1 MENNSENRFRK
12 ANMIDVVPERGE
24 QEIALSESSL
34 RDATETKYAPVYI
47 QPIED
52 NYELTPIQ
60 KFYSGQSI
68 FITGGT
74 GFIGKLL
81 IEKLLRECPG
91 ITCIY
96 LLMRTKKKKSVHQRM
111 KELIE
116 NSLFSTLREK
126 QPTFQNRIVPIKG
139 DCTLPNLDIS
149 MVDRATLIREV
160 SIIFHVAATVKFNE
174 KIKLATEINVGS
186 VKDIINL
193 SKEMPKLKSVVHV
206 STAYSNCFH
215 IPLEEKFYDP
225 PIDPDKLINLVDC
238 INEKLL
244 DDITPQL
251 LGIWP
256 NTYVYTK
263 TVAENFIKKHAESIP
278 IGIFR
283 PGIVIST
290 YREPIQGWIDNVYGP
305 TGITINVF
313 MGLMRIH
320 HCDRLINV
328 DMVPGDLTAN
338 GIIACAWEIANNRKS
353 NEDIPIYNY
362 ISKDNAF
369 TFGRFLEKI
378 HTYAEL
384 VPSEKAIWC
393 PIFEITKYRLIY
405 LFYVCFVHLL
415 PALIIDTI
423 SLCRGKN
430 PRLLRM
436 YIKIHEMSD
445 LLSYFCINEKTFTNE
460 RWNELLRKL
469 TPEDRELFFCDM
481 KDLVWN
487 TYFETYFTGV
497 RKYILKD
504 PIETVPQARIKRRR
518 FYLMYQGLKLLI
530 ACVLLI
536 ITWAMISRLLVTF
549 GSP

>member
-1 MENNSENRFRK
+1 
-12 ANMIDVVPERGE
+12 MIDVQPERGE

-47 QPIED
+47 QPIGD

-60 KFYSGQSI
+60 KFYNGQSI

-96 LLMRTKKKKSVHQRM
+96 LLIRAKKGKSVHQRM
-111 KELIE
+111 KELIG

-126 QPTFQNRIVPIKG
+126 QPTFQNRIVPING

-174 KIKLATEINVGS
+174 KIKLATEINVRS

-193 SKEMPKLKSVVHV
+193 SKEMSKLKSVVHV

-225 PIDPDKLINLVDC
+225 PIDPDKLINLVNS

-263 TVAENFIKKHAESIP
+263 TVAENLIRKHADSIP
-278 IGIFR
+278 LGIFR
-283 PGIVIST
+283 PGMVIST
-290 YREPIQGWIDNVYGP
+290 YREPIRGWIDNRNGP
-305 TGITINVF
+305 TGITTNVF

-320 HCDRLINV
+320 HCDGSIN
-328 DMVPGDLTAN
+328 MEIVPGDLTAN
-338 GIIACAWEIANNRKS
+338 GIIASAWDIANNRKS

-362 ISKDNAF
+362 VSKDNSF
-369 TFGRFLEKI
+369 TFGSFLEKI
-378 HTYAEL
+378 LTYGEL

-393 PIFEITKYRLIY
+393 PIFDITKYRSMY
-405 LFYVCFVHLL
+405 LFYVYFLHLL
-415 PALIIDTI
+415 PALIIDTL
-423 SLCRGKN
+423 SLCTGKN

-436 YIKIHEMSD
+436 YNKIHEMTD
-445 LLSYFCINEKTFTNE
+445 IVSYFCINEKKFTNE
-460 RWNELLRKL
+460 RWNELLKKL
-469 TPEDRELFFCDM
+469 TLEDRELFYCDM

-504 PIETVPQARIKRRR
+504 PIETLPQARIKRRR
-518 FYLMYQGLKLLI
+518 FYLMHQGLKLLI
-530 ACVLLI
+530 ACVLFI
-536 ITWAMISRLLVTF
+536 ITWTMMSRLLVTF

>member
-1 MENNSENRFRK
+1 MENNSENQFRK
-12 ANMIDVVPERGE
+12 ANMIDVLPERGE
-24 QEIALSESSL
+24 QEKALPESSL

-52 NYELTPIQ
+52 NDELTPIQ

-81 IEKLLRECPG
+81 IEKLLRDCPG

-96 LLMRTKKKKSVHQRM
+96 LLIRTKKGKSVHERM
-111 KELIE
+111 KELTE

-174 KIKLATEINVGS
+174 KIKLATEINVRS

-193 SKEMPKLKSVVHV
+193 SKEMSKLKSVVHI
-206 STAYSNCFH
+206 STAYTNCFH

-225 PIDPDKLINLVDC
+225 PIDPDKLINLVNC
-238 INEKLL
+238 LNEKLL
-244 DDITPQL
+244 DNITPQL

-263 TVAENFIKKHAESIP
+263 TAAENFIKKNADSIP

-290 YREPIQGWIDNVYGP
+290 YREPIQGWMDNVYGP
-305 TGITINVF
+305 TGIVKNVF
-313 MGLMRIH
+313 MGLMRIL
-320 HCDRLINV
+320 HCDGSINV
-328 DMVPGDLTAN
+328 DLVPGDLTTN
-338 GIIACAWEIANNRKS
+338 GIIASAWGIANNRKS

-362 ISKDNAF
+362 VSKDNPL
-369 TFGRFLEKI
+369 TYGRFIEMI
-378 HTYAEL
+378 VSYGEL
-384 VPSEKAIWC
+384 IPSEKALWC
-393 PIFEITKYRLIY
+393 PTFKITKYRLIY
-405 LFYVCFVHLL
+405 FFYIYFVHLL

-430 PRLLRM
+430 LRLLRL
-436 YIKIHEMSD
+436 YNKIHEMSD
-445 LLSYFCINEKTFTNE
+445 LLNYFCINEKKFTNE

-504 PIETVPQARIKRRR
+504 PIETLPQARIKWRR
-518 FYLMYQGLKLLI
+518 FYLMHKALKLLI
-530 ACVLLI
+530 TCVLFI
-536 ITWAMISRLLVTF
+536 VTCTVISWLFVTF

>member
-1 MENNSENRFRK
+1 MKNNSENRFRK
-12 ANMIDVVPERGE
+12 ANMIDVQPERGE

-34 RDATETKYAPVYI
+34 RDATETKYVPAYI
-47 QPIED
+47 QPIGD

-60 KFYSGQSI
+60 KFYNGQSI

-96 LLMRTKKKKSVHQRM
+96 LLIRTKKGKSVHQRM

-126 QPTFQNRIVPIKG
+126 QPTFQNRIVPING

-174 KIKLATEINVGS
+174 KMKLATEINVRS

-193 SKEMPKLKSVVHV
+193 SKEMSKLKSVVHV

-225 PIDPDKLINLVDC
+225 PIDPDELINLVNC

-263 TVAENFIKKHAESIP
+263 TVAENLIRKHADSIP
-278 IGIFR
+278 LGIFR
-283 PGIVIST
+283 PGMVIST
-290 YREPIQGWIDNVYGP
+290 YREPIRGWIDNRNGP
-305 TGITINVF
+305 TGITTNVF
-313 MGLMRIH
+313 MGLMRTH
-320 HCDRLINV
+320 HCDGSINV
-328 DMVPGDLTAN
+328 DFVPGDLTTN
-338 GIIACAWEIANNRKS
+338 GIIASAWEIANNRKTY
-353 NEDIPIYNY
+353 EDIPIYNY
-362 ISKDNAF
+362 VSKDNPF
-369 TFGRFLEKI
+369 TYGRFIEMIL
-378 HTYAEL
+378 TYGEL
-384 VPSEKAIWC
+384 VPFEKAIWC
-393 PIFEITKYRLIY
+393 PIFEITKYRSIY
-405 LFYVCFVHLL
+405 LFYVYFLHLL
-415 PALIIDTI
+415 PALIIDTL
-423 SLCRGKN
+423 SLCTDRN
-430 PRLLRM
+430 PRLFRM
-436 YIKIHEMSD
+436 YNKIHEMSN
-445 LLSYFCINEKTFTNE
+445 LLSYFSINEKKFTNE
-460 RWNELLRKL
+460 RWNELLKKL
-469 TPEDRELFFCDM
+469 TLKDRELFYCDM

-504 PIETVPQARIKRRR
+504 PIETLPQARIKWRR
-518 FYLMYQGLKLLI
+518 FYLMHQGLKLLI
-530 ACVLLI
+530 ACVLFM

>member
-1 MENNSENRFRK
+1 MIKINKYDRETDKISTFSFMFMFTDRFRK

-91 ITCIY
+91 IACIY
-96 LLMRTKKKKSVHQRM
+96 LLIRTKKGKSVLQRM

-126 QPTFQNRIVPIKG
+126 QPRFQNRIVPIKG
-139 DCTLPNLDIS
+139 DCRLPNLDIS
-149 MVDRATLIREV
+149 MIDRATLIREV

-193 SKEMPKLKSVVHV
+193 SKEMSKLKSVVHV

-215 IPLEEKFYDP
+215 IPLIGREKFYDP

-251 LGIWP
+251 LGKWP

-263 TVAENFIKKHAESIP
+263 TVAENLIKKRADSIP

-290 YREPIQGWIDNVYGP
+290 YREPIRGWIDNKNGP
-305 TGITINVF
+305 IGITTSVF
-313 MGLMRIH
+313 MGLMRTH
-320 HCDRLINV
+320 YCDGSINV
-328 DMVPGDLTAN
+328 DFVPGDFTTN
-338 GIIACAWEIANNRKS
+338 GIIASAWEIANNRKIRNLFRS
-353 NEDIPIYNY
+353 NQDIPIYNY
-362 ISKDNAF
+362 ISKDNPF
-369 TFGRFLEKI
+369 TYGRFLEMI
-378 HTYAEL
+378 LTYGEL
-384 VPSEKAIWC
+384 VPFEKAIWC
-393 PIFEITKYRLIY
+393 PIFEITKYRSIY
-405 LFYVCFVHLL
+405 LFYVYFLHLL
-415 PALIIDTI
+415 PALIIDTF

-436 YIKIHEMSD
+436 YNKIHEMSN
-445 LLSYFCINEKTFTNE
+445 LLSYFSINEKKFTNR
-460 RWNELLRKL
+460 RWNEL
-469 TPEDRELFFCDM
+469 
-481 KDLVWN
+481 
-487 TYFETYFTGV
+487 
-497 RKYILKD
+497 
-504 PIETVPQARIKRRR
+504 
-518 FYLMYQGLKLLI
+518 
-530 ACVLLI
+530 
-536 ITWAMISRLLVTF
+536 
-549 GSP
+549 

>member
-1 MENNSENRFRK
+1 ME
-12 ANMIDVVPERGE
+12 
-24 QEIALSESSL
+24 
-34 RDATETKYAPVYI
+34 
-47 QPIED
+47 
-52 NYELTPIQ
+52 
-60 KFYSGQSI
+60 
-68 FITGGT
+68 
-74 GFIGKLL
+74 
-81 IEKLLRECPG
+81 
-91 ITCIY
+91 
-96 LLMRTKKKKSVHQRM
+96 
-111 KELIE
+111 ELIE

-174 KIKLATEINVGS
+174 KIKLATEINVRS

-193 SKEMPKLKSVVHV
+193 SKEMSKLKSVVHV
-206 STAYSNCFH
+206 STAYANCFH

-225 PIDPDKLINLVDC
+225 PIDSDKLINLVNC
-238 INEKLL
+238 LNEKLL
-244 DDITPQL
+244 DDITPEL
-251 LGIWP
+251 IGICP

-263 TVAENFIKKHAESIP
+263 TVAENFIKKHADSIP

-283 PGIVIST
+283 PGIVTST

-305 TGITINVF
+305 TGITTSIL
-313 MGLMRIH
+313 MGLMRILY
-320 HCDRLINV
+320 CDGSIN
-328 DMVPGDLTAN
+328 MYLVPGDLTAN
-338 GIIACAWEIANNRKS
+338 GIIASAWEIANKRKF

-362 ISKDNAF
+362 VSNGNPL
-369 TFGRFLEKI
+369 TYGRYIEMIL
-378 HTYAEL
+378 TYGEL

-393 PIFEITKYRLIY
+393 HIFEVTKYRPIY
-405 LFYVCFVHLL
+405 LFYVYFLHLL
-415 PALIIDTI
+415 PALIIDTL
-423 SLCRGKN
+423 SFCRGKN

-436 YIKIHEMSD
+436 YNKIHEMSD
-445 LLSYFCINEKTFTNE
+445 LLSYFCMNEKKFTNE

-487 TYFETYFTGV
+487 TYFETYFTGI

-504 PIETVPQARIKRRR
+504 PIETLPQARIKWRR
-518 FYLMYQGLKLLI
+518 FYLMHQALKFLI
-530 ACVLLI
+530 ACVLFI
-536 ITWAMISRLLVTF
+536 ITCAVISWLLVTF